1 MGPAKMKVCVASLH
15 QSCRIARLASRRV
28 TSRRVASARHTA
40 LRRVCRLVK
49 AVLEMA
55 LPALSFPWRWQGQGE
70 APRPEAE
77 GRTGQSVIAHN

>member
-1 MGPAKMKVCVASLH
+1 MLH
-15 QSCRIARLASRRV
+15 R
-28 TSRRVASARHTA
+28 SRRVASRRVASSDVASRRHTA

-49 AVLEMA
+49 AALEMA